1 MGPWTELEQGDIASR
16 TMISEEEPRTEMGE
30 VALKINSI

>member
-1 MGPWTELEQGDIASR
+1 MGPWTEWEQGDIASMI
-16 TMISEEEPRTEMGE
+16 MISEEPWTEMGK